1 MVRYI
6 KSSSILKDLST
17 FRNRLWDLAETDMYS
32 VFAELI
38 AYISEDDAY
47 DIWKTLTGLTKED
60 LEAEEEEV

>member
-6 KSSSILKDLST
+6 KSRNLLTDLST
-17 FRNRLWDLAETDMYS
+17 FKNILWDIAETDMYS
-32 VFAELI
+32 VFEELI